1 MALRTISKTGVA
13 TGQTIEALQVS
24 QSADAFTGQVGYKI
38 TISGSLITTGSVL
51 ISGSSADGG
60 VQFAGLPSGSRT
72 LATLKLDTGS
82 NEMYYTT
89 DTVAQG
95 TQGAQGGQGITGAGT
110 QGAQGTIGSLG
121 PQGAQGTTGANGSN
135 GTQGATGTQGSTGT
149 QGTVGSAGAP
159 GPQGTQGTVGSG
171 GSQGPSGT
179 QGSQGTT
186 GAGTQGTTGTQGAVG
201 TQGADGTIGPQGSQG
216 TEGAPSTV
224 QGPIGTQGAD
234 GTQGT
239 VGTAGPIGPQG
250 ATGTQG
256 AGGTQGTDGPQGI
269 QGTVGAP
276 STVQGPTGIQGTDGA
291 QGIQGTTGA
300 DSTVVG
306 PQGATGASGS
316 QGTTGAGAQGT
327 TGASGSQGAA
337 GAQGVQGISG
347 AGSIDTGSFY
357 VSSSLSVDANGSVI
371 TFDQGDSTIETIT
384 LVTSS
389 YALTSSKST
398 YTSEWVL
405 GANGNSDYTFTGP
418 GFTSSANDPTIYLTR
433 GQRYKFRNPMGVHPF
448 RIQTDENGS
457 TGTQYNNGVTNND
470 VTNGVLYFDVPMN
483 APETL
488 YYQCTSHGNM
498 GGAIHILD
506 ETPISA
512 SYAVTA
518 SFALNGGGGGG
529 AGGTTDVFNS
539 ALRYLA
545 NQQGTNSYLELTSF
559 GDYIGGKT
567 WNRNGTLLNI
577 TSSNHGLSSGDVVM
591 IRNTSVDYEH
601 SAITRIDDDKFSIPV
616 ANAGGT
622 SGTAGAYIPCFS
634 ASVTQNSGD
643 VTAISI
649 TSPGGVS
656 GSAQL
661 SSLLLYANNQETAP
675 LTITLPAGT
684 QEGAGTFGSK
694 QRINLATIQAQNFAG
709 TGNSSNLSAVQ
720 QWSLGSSFNQ
730 LRVTAIDNFTPIML
744 KVSFF

>member
-1 MALRTISKTGVA
+1 MALKTISKTGVA

-95 TQGAQGGQGITGAGT
+95 TQGAQGSQGITGAGT

-171 GSQGPSGT
+171 GSQGPSGV

-186 GAGTQGTTGTQGAVG
+186 GAGTQGATGTQGAVG
-201 TQGADGTIGPQGSQG
+201 TQGADGTVGPQGTQG
-216 TEGAPSTV
+216 TTGADSTV
-224 QGPIGTQGAD
+224 QGPVGTQGAT
-234 GTQGT
+234 GAQGT
-239 VGTAGPIGPQG
+239 VGTTGPEGPQG

-256 AGGTQGTDGPQGI
+256 ANGTQGADGPQG
-269 QGTVGAP
+269 T
-276 STVQGPTGIQGTDGA
+276 
-291 QGIQGTTGA
+291 QGTTGA
-300 DSTVVG
+300 DSTVQG
-306 PQGATGASGS
+306 PTGTQGADGPQGTQGTTGADSTVQGPTGTQGATGPQGTTGEGTQGATGASGS
-316 QGTTGAGAQGT
+316 QGAT
-327 TGASGSQGAA
+327 

-347 AGSIDTGSFY
+347 GGAIDTGSFY
-357 VSSSLSVDANGSVI
+357 VSSSLAASPTGSVI
-371 TFDQGDSTIETIT
+371 TFNQGDSTTETIT
-384 LVTSS
+384 V
-389 YALTSSKST
+389 
-398 YTSEWVL
+398 
-405 GANGNSDYTFTGP
+405 
-418 GFTSSANDPTIYLTR
+418 
-433 GQRYKFRNPMGVHPF
+433 
-448 RIQTDENGS
+448 
-457 TGTQYNNGVTNND
+457 
-470 VTNGVLYFDVPMN
+470 
-483 APETL
+483 
-488 YYQCTSHGNM
+488 
-498 GGAIHILD
+498 
-506 ETPISA
+506 ISA

-518 SFALNGGGGGG
+518 SHALNGGGGG

-559 GDYIGGKT
+559 GDYIGGKA

-577 TSSNHGLSSGDVVM
+577 TSSNHGLSTGDVVM
-591 IRNTSVDYEH
+591 VRNTSVDYEH
-601 SAITRIDDDKFSIPV
+601 SAITRIDDNKFSIPV

-622 SGTAGAYIPCFS
+622 SGTTGAYIPCFS

-649 TSPGGVS
+649 TSPGGLS

-661 SSLLLYANNQETAP
+661 SSLLLYANNQESAP

-684 QEGAGTFGSK
+684 QEGGGTFGSK
-694 QRINLATIQAQNFAG
+694 QRINLVTLQAQNFAG
-709 TGNSSNLSAVQ
+709 TGNSSNLSAGQ
-720 QWSLGSSFNQ
+720 QWSLGSNFNQ

-744 KVSFF
+744 KVNFF